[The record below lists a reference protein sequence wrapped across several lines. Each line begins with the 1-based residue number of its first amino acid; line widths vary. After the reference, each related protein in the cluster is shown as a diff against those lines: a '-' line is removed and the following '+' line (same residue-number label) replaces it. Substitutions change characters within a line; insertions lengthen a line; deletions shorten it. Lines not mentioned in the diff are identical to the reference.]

1 MASVYLLH
9 ITDQP
14 DAGGLGGH
22 YLGISASAGEVAVP
36 ATITRGLGQ
45 TLTPV
50 GATVADVWEC
60 GSRREAEALR
70 ARLAR
75 QGSRRRICSICSPGN
90 GRGNGR
96 GNYDRKE
103 RSR

>member
-1 MASVYLLH
+1 MASVSLLH

-22 YLGISASAGEVAVP
+22 YLGVSHTADPVVP

-50 GATVADVWEC
+50 GATVADVWEV
-60 GSRREAEALR
+60 GSLAAARELR
-70 ARLAR
+70 GRLAR

-90 GRGNGR
+90 SRGAGR